1 MAWGIRTT
9 RQVGG
14 YLEVLYSSAN
24 ADLKVSIVLDATS
37 VAADVNG
44 DRILKAGT
52 VLTKNATTHQYE
64 RYTGTAPQTTAGIA
78 GILATDEVFPTND
91 TRSDRDS
98 QMWNHGQQFRSDRI
112 VDWATAPATG
122 TGTIGAQAK
131 AALPTCQFK

>member
-24 ADLKVSIVLDATS
+24 ADLKQSIVLDATG

-44 DRILKAGT
+44 DRKLAAGT
-52 VLTKNATTHQYE
+52 LLSKNSVTKQYE
-64 RYTGTAPQTTAGIA
+64 RFTAAAGQVIV
-78 GILATDEVFPTND
+78 GVLATDEIFPTND
-91 TRSDRDS
+91 VRSDRDS
-98 QMWNHGQQFRSDRI
+98 QMWCHGQQFRADRI
-112 VDWATAPATG
+112 VDWVTHGTA
-122 TGTIGAQAK
+122 AK

>member
-24 ADLKVSIVLDATS
+24 ADLKQSIVIDGTS

-52 VLTKNATTHQYE
+52 LMTKHPTSGQYE
-64 RYTGTAPQTTAGIA
+64 RFTAAAGQTNGIA
-78 GILATDEVFPTND
+78 GVLATDEVFPTGD
-91 TRSDRDS
+91 DRSDRDS
-98 QMWNHGQQFRSDRI
+98 QMWCHGQQFRADRI
-112 VDWATAPATG
+112 VDWVTHAAA
-122 TGTIGAQAK
+122 AR

>member
-24 ADLKVSIVLDATS
+24 ADLKQSIVIDATS

-52 VLTKNATTHQYE
+52 LLSKNATSEQYE
-64 RYTGTAPQTTAGIA
+64 RFTGAGGQAIV
-78 GILATDEVFPTND
+78 GVLATDEVFPTGD
-91 TRSDRDS
+91 DRSDRDS
-98 QMWNHGQQFRSDRI
+98 QMWCHGQQFRADRI
-112 VDWATAPATG
+112 VDWVTHGTA
-122 TGTIGAQAK
+122 AK